1 MDAKKLAQYHK
12 ATVRAIVAVLNDDEG
27 IALES
32 YEALC
37 ELGAF
42 LPDYGTPIF
51 NLVEA
56 TDGRYYLT
64 EEAVE
69 TISANYFSS

>member
-1 MDAKKLAQYHK
+1 MNAKKLAQYHK
-12 ATVRAIVAVLNDDEG
+12 ATIRAIVAVLDDDEG
-27 IALES
+27 ISLEA
-32 YEALC
+32 YETLC
-37 ELGAF
+37 DLGAF

-69 TISANYFSS
+69 TISANYFAS